1 MNDDLTL
8 DMNTRPSTPRDA
20 PAERES
26 WGRFKLLARVGQGG
40 FGEVYRAWDPDLER
54 EVALKLLLPSP
65 TGGGQT
71 DDEYKAMLR
80 EARALASVRHPNIV
94 PVYGIDR
101 HDGRVGFWTDFVK
114 GKTLS
119 ALLGQ
124 QGPFGYRE
132 AVLIGLDVT
141 RALSTVHRSGLLHR
155 DIKAENV
162 MREEGGHILLM
173 DFGLSTLPHGQEDI
187 AGTPNYMAPEVWQGK
202 AATVASDI
210 YSMGVLLF
218 YLVTGEYPARLGGLS
233 RVEAMA
239 ALAEKRTLMDLR
251 SDLPDQFLR
260 AVGRAIETDPA
271 KRFSSA
277 GQLSEALAECI
288 GTAVPVEAAV
298 AAIGPPRTESDRKKR
313 PWQMGVAVAALV
325 LGVAAFMTP
334 AVRRV
339 LHLDAVPNKKAVL
352 AGAPASL
359 NDEYTHAQEL
369 LKKSYKDSNVAEA
382 VNIFQHIL
390 TEDQNFIL
398 AQAGLGAAYFKQYK
412 NDTSKGDLLDAAKGA
427 TEKALEMDPQCA
439 PALVTRAQ
447 IEAITGQNDLAIRDA
462 KQALGLDRNS
472 AEAHAA
478 LGEVYQ
484 SQGKAKEAIG
494 EISTAIDLAPENS
507 MWPLRLG
514 HYYMVAGDL
523 QDAAAQWQSS
533 VQIDPQNTFALYDLG
548 LVDIQLNKLDD
559 ARVHFQKALSL
570 QPDAASYEALG
581 VVLQLQSNYA
591 DAAEMDKQAIALDP
605 SDYQAWGSLGSVYK
619 WSGDKHEEAVAAY
632 RKAIELAEAQRRKTP
647 EDAEKLADLASL
659 YASIGDV
666 VRSLPLARKAT
677 LLSPDDPN
685 INYQAGYSYE
695 MAGQRGIAIP
705 LFAKAVAQGTRNNEF
720 QLSPELAKLRS
731 DASFQVEL
739 EKAKRDVD
747 SKTKLH

>member
-1 MNDDLTL
+1 MDEDLTL
-8 DMNTRPSTPRDA
+8 DMNTRPSTPGDVPAVRDA
-20 PAERES
+20 

-65 TGGGQT
+65 TGNGQS
-71 DDEYKAMLR
+71 DEEYKAMLR

-119 ALLGQ
+119 ALLAL

-141 RALSTVHRSGLLHR
+141 RALSTVHRAGLLHR

-173 DFGLSTLPHGQEDI
+173 DFGLSALPHLQEDI
-187 AGTPNYMAPEVWQGK
+187 AGTPNYMAPELWQGK
-202 AATVASDI
+202 TATVASDI

-233 RVEAMA
+233 RAEAIA
-239 ALAEKRTLMDLR
+239 ALAQKRTLMDLR

-277 GQLSEALAECI
+277 GQFSEALAECI

-298 AAIGPPRTESDRKKR
+298 PATGVKTGSRRWMAIAST
-313 PWQMGVAVAALV
+313 
-325 LGVAAFMTP
+325 
-334 AVRRV
+334 
-339 LHLDAVPNKKAVL
+339 VL
-352 AGAPASL
+352 AGAFVLAMAGYRSL
-359 NDEYTHAQEL
+359 HPQKDDVRAKTALAVAGPGINDEYTHATDL

-382 VNIFQHIL
+382 VKIFQHIL
-390 TEDQNFIL
+390 TEDNSFAL
-398 AQAGLGAAYFKQYK
+398 AQAGLGTAYFKQYK
-412 NDTSKGDLLDAAKGA
+412 NDPSKGDLLDAAKVA
-427 TEKALEMDPQCA
+427 TEKALGMDKACV

-447 IEAITGQNDLAIRDA
+447 IEAITGHSDLAINDA
-462 KQALGLDRNS
+462 NAALEHDPHS

-484 SQGKAKEAIG
+484 SLGKGKEAIE
-494 EISTAIDLAPENS
+494 EISQSVALDPDNS

-514 HYYMVAGDL
+514 HYYMGTGNLAG
-523 QDAAAQWQSS
+523 AEEQWQSA
-533 VQIDPQNTFALYDLG
+533 VRIDPENTLALYDLG
-548 LVDIQLNKLDD
+548 LVNMQLDKLED
-559 ARVHFQKALSL
+559 ARKNFQSVLSL
-570 QPDAASYEALG
+570 QPDTYSYRALG
-581 VVLQLQSNYA
+581 SVFQLQGDYA
-591 DAAEMDKQAIALDP
+591 HAAEMDKKAIELNP
-605 SDYQAWGSLGSVYK
+605 SDYLAWGALGSVYR
-619 WSGDKHEEAVAAY
+619 WSGDKREESLEAY
-632 RKAIELAEAQRRKTP
+632 RKAIELGEVQRRKSP
-647 EDAEKLADLASL
+647 EDPDVLADLSD
-659 YASIGDV
+659 YHASIGDTGT
-666 VRSLPLARKAT
+666 SLPLARKA
-677 LLSPDDPN
+677 LILAPDDPD
-685 INYQAGYSYE
+685 ISYLAGYSYE
-695 MAGQRGIAIP
+695 MAGDRSKAVQLI
-705 LFAKAVAQGTRNNEF
+705 AKAVAEGTHKKEF

-731 DASFQVEL
+731 DPSFLTEFNRVKSL
-739 EKAKRDVD
+739 LAVD
-747 SKTKLH
+747 SKTKLN